1 MVSSAIWVSP
11 TPEELQR
18 RLKHALEDLKGVLPI
33 QYDIL
38 IYGAGTTEEKTLQDH
53 DRNLLQLMQRCR
65 EKNIKLNKEK
75 IKADPE
81 KIRAVQEMP
90 TPTDVA
96 GV

>member
-38 IYGAGTTEEKTLQDH
+38 IYGAGTTEEEQ
-53 DRNLLQLMQRCR
+53 LLSV
-65 EKNIKLNKEK
+65 IY
-75 IKADPE
+75 
-81 KIRAVQEMP
+81 
-90 TPTDVA
+90 
-96 GV
+96 